1 MTGGE
6 AIIILWK
13 SFLTFVIGIY
23 QMFDIT
29 FFADDTTDT
38 VLTVNLFDI
47 LMALLILY
55 MLTNFFWKGAKG

>member
-6 AIIILWK
+6 VIITLWK

>member
-6 AIIILWK
+6 AIITLWK